1 MESFALATLLM
12 FALVAPAGSSQP
24 PELLSVYDGWGTH
37 YIPGFGKVSGTGSVQ
52 CGKIQVSV
60 RTVENSEEGPQP
72 SAERIHELRATNTA
86 TLASLAVAGNACPKP
101 AFSAEA

>member
-1 MESFALATLLM
+1 MENFALATLLM

-37 YIPGFGKVSGTGSVQ
+37 YIPGFGKVSATGSVQ
-52 CGKIQVSV
+52 CGKIQVPV
-60 RTVENSEEGPQP
+60 RAVENSEEGQQP
-72 SAERIHELRATNTA
+72 SAERIDELRATNTA
-86 TLASLAVAGNACPKP
+86 TLASLAAAGNACPKP